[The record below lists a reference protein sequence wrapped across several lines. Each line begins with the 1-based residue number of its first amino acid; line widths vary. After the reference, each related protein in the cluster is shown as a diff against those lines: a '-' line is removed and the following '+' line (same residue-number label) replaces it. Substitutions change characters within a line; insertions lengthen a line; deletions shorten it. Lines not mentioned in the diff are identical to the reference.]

1 MGAAN
6 LLGGVVILVVGLLIT
21 FLASQLSYWSEYGPG
36 PGLLPFWIGVV
47 LSACAILI
55 IIKAVRQ
62 YRLTEGK
69 FLQPK
74 TRQVLFILIT
84 LIVTFLVVPLFGLS
98 LCLALFTAFTMRQT
112 GRHGW
117 LLCGLM
123 AVATAAAVRII
134 FGYMLDIPLPKGL
147 FGL

>member
-21 FLASQLSYWSEYGPG
+21 FLASQLSYGSEYGPG

-55 IIKAVRQ
+55 IIQAVRQ
-62 YRLTEGK
+62 YRFQEGK
-69 FLQPK
+69 FIQPK
-74 TRQVLFILIT
+74 TQQVLFILIT
-84 LIVTFLVVPLFGLS
+84 LIVTFLLIPLLGLS
-98 LCLALFTAFTMRQT
+98 LGLALFTGFTMRQT
-112 GRHGW
+112 GRHSW

-123 AVATAAAVRII
+123 ALATAAAVRII

-147 FGL
+147 VGL